1 MIPPV
6 SIRLRDAPSSLMARP
21 AWLALKAHFET
32 LRHLH
37 LRQLFADDRL
47 RGERFALDA
56 CGLYLDYSKNRIT
69 DKTIRLLIR
78 LAEECRLSE
87 HVEDMFTGRYVNM
100 TEQRAALHTALRAP
114 CRERILQDGVERQRK
129 CRCGRCGQP

>member
-6 SIRLRDAPSSLMARP
+6 SIRLRDAPSSLTARP

-32 LRHLH
+32 VRHLH
-37 LRQLFADDRL
+37 LRQLFADDRF
-47 RGERFALDA
+47 RGERLAVDA

-87 HVEDMFTGRYVNM
+87 HVKDMFTDRHVNM
-100 TEQRAALHTALRAP
+100 TEQRAAQSHDSSTNAL
-114 CRERILQDGVERQRK
+114 IQRY
-129 CRCGRCGQP
+129 RDSNTDSIT